1 MSVKGI
7 DHIGIAV
14 KNLEESMPF
23 YMDDLGLTF
32 LGIEEVPSQK
42 VRVAM
47 FSVGESRIE
56 LLEPT
61 SEESPIAKAIEKRG
75 QGVHH
80 IAYSVESASGEID
93 SLKRKGIRMIDDTA
107 REGAGGTRI
116 AFIHPAASGKVLTEL
131 CEHPKAEKENQDE
144 FS

>member
-14 KNLEESMPF
+14 KSLEESIPF
-23 YMDDLGLTF
+23 YRDDLELTF

-75 QGVHH
+75 QGIHH
-80 IAYSVESASGEID
+80 IAYSVDSTKEEID
-93 SLKRKGIRMIDDTA
+93 SMTGKGVRMIDTA
-107 REGAGGTRI
+107 PREGAGGTRI

-131 CEHPKAEKENQDE
+131 CEHPKSEKEN
-144 FS
+144 

>member
-14 KNLEESMPF
+14 KSLKESIPF
-23 YMDDLGLTF
+23 YRDILGLKY
-32 LGIEEVPSQK
+32 LGMEEVPSQK
-42 VRVAM
+42 VRVAI
-47 FSVGESRIE
+47 FSAGEARIE

-75 QGVHH
+75 EGLHH
-80 IAYSVESASGEID
+80 IAYSVESASAEVD
-93 SLKRKGIRMIDDTA
+93 SLKRKGVRMIDNTP

-116 AFIHPAASGKVLTEL
+116 AFVHPAASGKVLTEL
-131 CEHPKAEKENQDE
+131 CEHPKAEKEY
-144 FS
+144 

>member
-14 KNLEESMPF
+14 KSLEESMLF
-23 YMDDLGLTF
+23 YRDVLGLTF

-75 QGVHH
+75 QGIHH
-80 IAYSVESASGEID
+80 IAYSVDSAKEEID
-93 SLKRKGIRMIDDTA
+93 SMKRKGIRMIDNSP

-131 CEHPKAEKENQDE
+131 CEHPKAEKEN
-144 FS
+144 

>member
-1 MSVKGI
+1 MSVTGI

-14 KNLEESMPF
+14 ESLEESISF
-23 YMDDLGLTF
+23 YRDNLGLKL

-42 VRVAM
+42 VRVAV
-47 FSVGESRIE
+47 FSAGESMIE

-75 QGVHH
+75 EGIHH
-80 IAYSVESASGEID
+80 IAYSVASVSDEID
-93 SLKRKGIRMIDDTA
+93 SMKSKGIRMIDNA
-107 REGAGGTRI
+107 PRKGAGGTRI

-131 CEHPKAEKENQDE
+131 CEHPKAEKEN
-144 FS
+144 

>member
-1 MSVKGI
+1 MGVKGI

-14 KNLEESMPF
+14 ESLEKSIPF
-23 YMDDLGLTF
+23 YRDILGLKF

-42 VRVAM
+42 VRVGM

-61 SEESPIAKAIEKRG
+61 SSDSPIAKAIEKRG
-75 QGVHH
+75 QGMHH
-80 IAYSVESASGEID
+80 IAYSVENAASEVD
-93 SLKRKGIRMIDDTA
+93 SLKNKGVKMIDNFP
-107 REGAGGTRI
+107 REGAGGTKI

-131 CEHPKAEKENQDE
+131 CEHLEAEKEY
-144 FS
+144 

>member
-14 KNLEESMPF
+14 KSLEESMPF
-23 YMDDLGLTF
+23 YMDKLGLTF

-42 VRVAM
+42 VRVAL

-56 LLEPT
+56 LLEPI

-75 QGVHH
+75 EGIHH
-80 IAYSVESASGEID
+80 IAYSVDSAQEEID
-93 SLKRKGIRMIDDTA
+93 SMKRKGIRMIDNTA

-116 AFIHPAASGKVLTEL
+116 AFIHPAVSGKVLTEL
-131 CEHPKAEKENQDE
+131 CEHPKPEKEN
-144 FS
+144 

>member
-1 MSVKGI
+1 MSIKGI

-14 KNLEESMPF
+14 KSLEESILF
-23 YMDDLGLTF
+23 YRDNLGLTF
-32 LGIEEVPSQK
+32 LGIEEVPSQR

-61 SEESPIAKAIEKRG
+61 SDESPIAQAIKKRG
-75 QGVHH
+75 QGIHH
-80 IAYSVESASGEID
+80 IAYSVDSASDEID
-93 SLKRKGIRMIDDTA
+93 SLKRHGIRMIDSTP

-116 AFIHPAASGKVLTEL
+116 AFVHPAASGKVLTEL
-131 CEHPKAEKENQDE
+131 CEHPKAEKEN
-144 FS
+144 

>member
-1 MSVKGI
+1 MAVSRI

-14 KNLEESMPF
+14 ESLEKSIPF
-23 YMDDLGLTF
+23 YRDVLELEL

-47 FSVGESRIE
+47 FAIGNSKIE

-61 SEESPIAKAIEKRG
+61 SHESPIAKAIEKRG

-80 IAYSVESASGEID
+80 IAYAVDSASAEIE
-93 SLKRKGIRMIDDTA
+93 SFIEKGIRMIDVTP
-107 REGAGGTRI
+107 RIGAGGSKI
-116 AFIHPAASGKVLTEL
+116 AFVHPSDSGKVLTEL
-131 CEHPKAEKENQDE
+131 CEHAQAEEDN
-144 FS
+144 

>member
-1 MSVKGI
+1 MSIKGI

-14 KNLEESMPF
+14 ESLEEAMPF
-23 YMDDLGLTF
+23 YKEYLGLKF

-61 SEESPIAKAIEKRG
+61 SEDSPIAKAIEKRG
-75 QGVHH
+75 QGMHH
-80 IAYSVESASGEID
+80 IAYSVDNASDEVD
-93 SLKRKGIRMIDDTA
+93 LLKQKGIRMIDNTP

-116 AFIHPAASGKVLTEL
+116 AFVHPVASGRVLTEL
-131 CEHPKAEKENQDE
+131 CEHPKAEKENL
-144 FS
+144 

>member
-1 MSVKGI
+1 MAVSRI

-14 KNLEESMPF
+14 ESLEKTIPF
-23 YMDDLGLTF
+23 YRDVLDLEL

-47 FSVGESRIE
+47 FAIGNTRIE

-61 SEESPIAKAIEKRG
+61 SPESPIAKAIEKRG

-80 IAYSVESASGEID
+80 IAYAVDSTAAEIESFIE
-93 SLKRKGIRMIDDTA
+93 KGIRMIDTTP
-107 REGAGGTRI
+107 RTGAGGSKI
-116 AFIHPAASGKVLTEL
+116 AFVHPSDSGKVLTEL
-131 CEHPKAEKENQDE
+131 CEHAQTEEDN
-144 FS
+144 

>member
-14 KNLEESMPF
+14 KSLEESMPF
-23 YMDDLGLTF
+23 YRDCLGLTF

-47 FSVGESRIE
+47 FSVGKSRIE

-75 QGVHH
+75 QGIHH
-80 IAYSVESASGEID
+80 IAYSVDSAEEEID
-93 SLKRKGIRMIDDTA
+93 SMTGKGVRMIDNSP

-131 CEHPKAEKENQDE
+131 CEHPKPEKEN
-144 FS
+144 

>member
-1 MSVKGI
+1 MSVKRI

-14 KNLEESMPF
+14 KSLEESMPF
-23 YMDDLGLTF
+23 YKNVLGLTF

-75 QGVHH
+75 QGIHH
-80 IAYSVESASGEID
+80 IAYSVDSAEEEID
-93 SLKRKGIRMIDDTA
+93 SMKSRSIRMIDNTP

-131 CEHPKAEKENQDE
+131 CEHPKPEKEN
-144 FS
+144 